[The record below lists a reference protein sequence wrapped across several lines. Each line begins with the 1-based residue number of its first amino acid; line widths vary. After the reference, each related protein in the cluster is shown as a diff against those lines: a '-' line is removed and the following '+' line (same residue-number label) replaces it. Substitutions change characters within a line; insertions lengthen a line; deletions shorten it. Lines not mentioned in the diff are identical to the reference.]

1 MQICRNKLRTNGNQN
16 KREAIQMKNGMVIK
30 SLPGLIVYP
39 DGKILYK
46 DTMEPKKTGELKGY
60 KYISIGKR
68 KFYVH
73 KLVAE
78 AFLPNPENK
87 KVVIHKDGN
96 LSNNDVSN
104 LEWSSRIDAQVHNYK
119 LQKKRPN
126 FRFLNR
132 SDVEFIKKQLDKGV
146 SGRLLA
152 RQFRVSEM
160 KITRIKQGKRVL

>member
-1 MQICRNKLRTNGNQN
+1 MENG
-16 KREAIQMKNGMVIK
+16 KVLKA
-30 SLPGLIVYP
+30 LPGLIIYP
-39 DGKILYK
+39 DGRILYENTK
-46 DTMEPKKTGELKGY
+46 EPKKTGELKGY

-96 LSNNDVSN
+96 LSNNHVSN
-104 LEWSSRIDAQVHNYK
+104 LEWASRIDAQVHNYK
-119 LQKKRPN
+119 IQRKRPG

-146 SGRLLA
+146 SGRVLA
-152 RQFRVSEM
+152 KQFKVSEM

>member
-1 MQICRNKLRTNGNQN
+1 MEKG
-16 KREAIQMKNGMVIK
+16 KVVK
-30 SLPGLIVYP
+30 SLPGLLVYP
-39 DGKILYK
+39 DGRVLYK
-46 DTMEPKKTGELKGY
+46 DTLEPKKTGELKGY

-96 LSNNDVSN
+96 LSNNHVSN
-104 LEWSSRIDAQVHNYK
+104 LEWATRIDAQVHNYK
-119 LQKKRPN
+119 LQKKKPG
-126 FRFLNR
+126 FRFLNN
-132 SDVEFIKKQLDKGV
+132 SDVDFIKKQLDKGV
-146 SGRLLA
+146 SGRVLA